1 MRVQVGFRKF
11 CFLHSLNLLSGTL
24 WNQFRSSD
32 DRISLCLPE
41 VDPRVHFA
49 LNCGAKSCPPI
60 RVFSPKNL
68 ERGLQLA
75 AEGFLRD
82 TVKLEG
88 NVLVLSKVT
97 LISLKRFFSHFCQDF
112 ELV

>member
-1 MRVQVGFRKF
+1 LSRLDRNLSCFVFKSLF
-11 CFLHSLNLLSGTL
+11 CKKGTL
-24 WNQFRSSD
+24 WNQFRSGDVRS
-32 DRISLCLPE
+32 SLSLAA
-41 VDPRVHFA
+41 VDPRIHFA

-82 TVKLEG
+82 TTTLEG
-88 NVLVLSKVT
+88 QVLTVSKV
-97 LISLKRFFSHFCQDF
+97 LI
-112 ELV
+112 